1 MTLCSIYLLNNENYN
16 RVSWPCVSIDYVIT
30 QRAFHQV
37 NNVLTFAVNFM
48 VECPVTVRTFL
59 NLLNIT
65 TTCLGANLIILH
77 LDCIHALGDIQ
88 YTIHTIYIYTY
99 ISGHKWSTT
108 HRVLKSHRSKTSI
121 IYMLSWKQCA
131 LLVITT
137 MALWQLM
144 HLGTWVIHFGLV
156 LAQWSSI
163 GIALWRI
170 SFKSKPLNILHG
182 KWWSN

>member
-108 HRVLKSHRSKTSI
+108 HRVLKSHRSKI
-121 IYMLSWKQCA
+121 NVIYMESWKQCA
-131 LLVITT
+131 LPVITR
-137 MALWQLM
+137 MALWQLR
-144 HLGTWVIHFGLV
+144 HLGTWYTVYLSKCTSCHKAIAVITGRAHCLSQDQ
-156 LAQWSSI
+156 A
-163 GIALWRI
+163 A
-170 SFKSKPLNILHG
+170 NM
-182 KWWSN
+182 